1 MELITKLSNKRLM
14 MLSLVFG
21 LFIVYPNMVKLWG
34 KYSAEYLA
42 NFGFFI
48 FRYLFFSALI
58 WILVWTNIRNMN
70 QALFFR
76 RIAVSVLLT
85 SVAYALYVSISR
97 ITDKNLDQFSGLL
110 IFQFIV
116 VCALYLLLGYT
127 YTFYIKHREKEH
139 EIEQLKLDNLQS
151 RCEALTNQINP
162 HFFFNSLNGLA
173 ALVRNRDK
181 ETVLEYINK
190 LSNVFRYILQSDRKG
205 LVQLDE
211 EIAFLDSFR
220 YLQEVRYA
228 DKLSFVIDIPQNKRN
243 LLIPALSFLPLLE
256 NVIKHN
262 MIDSENPMVVSI
274 ALNGGDE
281 LVFSNPIQK
290 RLDPP
295 TESGIGLSNLI
306 SRFSLLLDSEV
317 RVETDGGIFRVFL
330 PLKEKSY
337 EGIDRG
343 R

>member
-14 MLSLVFG
+14 MLSLIFG

-58 WILVWTNIRNMN
+58 WMLVWTNIRKMD
-70 QALFFR
+70 QALFSR

-97 ITDKNLDQFSGLL
+97 VTDTNLDQFSGLL

-116 VCALYLLLGYT
+116 ICALCLLLGYI
-127 YTFYIKHREKEH
+127 YTLYIRQREKEH

-190 LSNVFRYILQSDRKG
+190 LSNVFRYILRSDRKG
-205 LVQLDE
+205 LVQLEE
-211 EIAFLDSFR
+211 EIGFLDSFR

-228 DKLSFVIDIPQNKRN
+228 DKLSFAIDIPQNKRN

-274 ALNGGDE
+274 SLNEQDE

-290 RLDPP
+290 KLNPP

-317 RVETDGGIFRVFL
+317 RIETGDGIFRVFL

-337 EGIDRG
+337 EGIDR
-343 R
+343 RR